1 MNSQDISVI
10 IPALNEQSLI
20 GRAIRS
26 AWAAGAGEVLIVDGG
41 SRDATP
47 EVARRLNC
55 RVIES
60 PPGRA
65 LQQNAGAAAARG
77 PVLLFQHAD
86 CWLHADGLWQV
97 ARAMSQRPATVA
109 GAFRQRIGARGPLYR
124 LLERGN
130 AARVRWFGLAYGD
143 QGIFVRRAVFEQ
155 IGGFAA
161 VPLMEDV
168 MLMRQLRRH
177 GPLLLLPGPLHVCAR
192 RWRNQGVIRQTARNW
207 CLLAAFF
214 CGVSPASLA
223 RFYPRHDRSP

>member
-1 MNSQDISVI
+1 VI
-10 IPALNEQSLI
+10 Q
-20 GRAIRS
+20 
-26 AWAAGAGEVLIVDGG
+26 
-41 SRDATP
+41 
-47 EVARRLNC
+47 
-55 RVIES
+55 S

-77 PVLLFQHAD
+77 PILLFQHAD
-86 CWLHADGLWQV
+86 CWLAADSLRQIV
-97 ARAMSQRPATVA
+97 RALNERPAAVA
-109 GAFRQRIGARGPLYR
+109 GAFRQRIAAQGPLYR
-124 LLERGN
+124 LLEQGN

-143 QGIFVRRAVFEQ
+143 QGIFVRRAIFEQ

-177 GPLLLLPGPLHVCAR
+177 GRPLLLPGPLHVSAR
-192 RWRNQGVIRQTARNW
+192 RWRRQGVIRQTARNW

-223 RFYPRHDRSP
+223 RHYRRHDR